1 MEYDF
6 VPLSQCELRV
16 FPPEQIRNER
26 ERGGIWTGPVI
37 MAPPLGSWRAVAIA
51 MVAAAALV
59 TPLATRMAEK
69 WLAVGSPPASPGP
82 EKDTVAVVL
91 GYALERDGTPSP
103 ELRDR
108 VKQGVSLFVRGDARR
123 VVFSGG
129 HPGGGLRGN
138 KSEAEVMAEYATG
151 LLGSE
156 EKERWLLEDE
166 STSTRTNA
174 IFTIQKLW
182 ALPPPPRPLV
192 VYIVTSPFHQRRSL
206 LVFRQAH
213 RELSS
218 GAAFEM
224 SFEAAWWKDQEE
236 AAHSPLLVLR
246 ELAAMAYS
254 GAIRGWLGPLR
265 RVI

>member
-1 MEYDF
+1 MSF
-6 VPLSQCELRV
+6 PSPRCELRV

-26 ERGGIWTGPVI
+26 ERGGIGTGPVI
-37 MAPPLGSWRAVAIA
+37 MAPPGGSWRAVAIA

-151 LLGSE
+151 LLGSK
-156 EKERWLLEDE
+156 EKERWLLEHE

-182 ALPPPPRPLV
+182 DLPPPPRPLV

-246 ELAAMAYS
+246 ELAAMAYY
-254 GAIRGWLGPLR
+254 GAIRGWLGPLQ

>member
-1 MEYDF
+1 MRIAGLPARTD
-6 VPLSQCELRV
+6 QKRV
-16 FPPEQIRNER
+16 R
-26 ERGGIWTGPVI
+26 EGGSGTGPVI
-37 MAPPLGSWRAVAIA
+37 MAPPVGSWRAVAIA

-91 GYALERDGTPSP
+91 GYALERDGTPIP

-151 LLGSE
+151 LLGSKE
-156 EKERWLLEDE
+156 KEKERWLLEDE

-246 ELAAMAYS
+246 ELAAMAYY
-254 GAIRGWLGPLR
+254 GAIRGWLGPLQ